1 MEVIRRIVIRS
12 RALTDSLQNKRF
24 RNKRVLLEKNDCLQ
38 EHLDQNRKQTNQ
50 KKMGWVPFR
59 KRLTN
64 EVPKQLN
71 VVLEN
76 GAMLEELFQQ
86 LSAQNKINMSKDK

>member
-1 MEVIRRIVIRS
+1 
-12 RALTDSLQNKRF
+12 
-24 RNKRVLLEKNDCLQ
+24 
-38 EHLDQNRKQTNQ
+38 
-50 KKMGWVPFR
+50 MGWVPFR

-86 LSAQNKINMSKDK
+86 LSAQNKINMSKD